1 MQTHFSSAISW
12 QLWAAGA
19 ALAGVLLAA
28 GPVAAQQPA
37 QQPALRMALTRLP
50 AAARKTYVQT
60 LFEQRLVV
68 LYARA
73 GLARAGLSKD
83 VLREAL
89 LGFYNLR
96 PAPDKPKISASPVLT
111 VVDLTR
117 PSNLKRLWVVDVAQQ
132 KILFNTLVAHGKGT
146 GDVVATAFS
155 NLDGSEQSSLGFY
168 RTGRS
173 TYVGKHGLSLKLH
186 GLDPGF
192 NTNAEKRAVVVHG
205 AEYVCDDFVKK
216 HGHLGRSQGCP
227 ALPVAETAAIIQA
240 IVGGSVLYL
249 HGPAAAGYHSRWLDA
264 DRALEAFGRAL

>member
-1 MQTHFSSAISW
+1 MRTDSSSAISRG
-12 QLWAAGA
+12 LRAAGA
-19 ALAGVLLAA
+19 VLAGLLLAA
-28 GPVAAQQPA
+28 GPAVAQQ
-37 QQPALRMALTRLP
+37 QQPALGMAMARLP
-50 AAARKTYVQT
+50 AAARKIYVQT
-60 LFEQRLVV
+60 LFEQRLSV
-68 LYARA
+68 LYTRA
-73 GLARAGLSKD
+73 GLGSTGMSKD

-96 PAPDKPKISASPVLT
+96 PTAGKPQMSGSSVLT

-117 PSNLKRLWVVDVAQQ
+117 PSHLKRLWVVDVAQQ
-132 KILFNTLVAHGKGT
+132 KTLFNTLVAHGKGT

-168 RTGRS
+168 RTGRG
-173 TYVGKHGLSLKLH
+173 TYLGKHGLSLKLH

-240 IVGGSVLYL
+240 IKGGSVLYL
-249 HGPAAAGYHSRWLDA
+249 HGPATAGYRSRWLDA
-264 DRALEAFGRAL
+264 DRALDVFGRAL